1 MTTTDFGIEPTDLLR
16 RILSELETMMDPAD
30 GPIDEIARRLDL
42 ADQIQSV
49 LSDLLL
55 GLQMEIAERMETD
68 SQVIAGIGQFTRRAK
83 ESSTWKDESSRE
95 RMFEDAKRAIAQRL
109 ARDPQ
114 TGEIIQP
121 LAQIAKE
128 TFDLIEASF
137 SLGAQ
142 PKTAFRKTLGLQ
154 PDEYRIRSTSG
165 YSVKIDRGIT
175 DLNYDPTG
183 PIPFP
188 KRRTEEK
195 EPF

>member
-1 MTTTDFGIEPTDLLR
+1 MTTTSVGAEPTDLLR
-16 RILSELETMMDPAD
+16 RILSDLETMADPSE

-42 ADQIQSV
+42 ADQIQMLISE
-49 LSDLLL
+49 LLA
-55 GLQMEIAERMETD
+55 GLQMEIAERMEADT
-68 SQVIAGIGQFTRRAK
+68 QVIAGIGQFTRRAK
-83 ESSTWKDESSRE
+83 ESSTWRDESSRE
-95 RMFEDAKRAIAQRL
+95 RMFDDAKRAIAQRL

-121 LAQIAKE
+121 LAQIARE
-128 TFDLIEASF
+128 AFDLIEASF

-154 PDEYRIRSTSG
+154 PDEYRIRSSSG
-165 YSVKIDRGIT
+165 FTVKIDRGIS

-188 KRRTEEK
+188 KHRSDEK